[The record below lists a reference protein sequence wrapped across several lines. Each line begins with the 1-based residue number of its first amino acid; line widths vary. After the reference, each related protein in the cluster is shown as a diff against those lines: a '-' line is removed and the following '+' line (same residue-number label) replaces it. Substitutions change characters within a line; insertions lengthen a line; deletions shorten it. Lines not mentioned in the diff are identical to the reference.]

1 MVKKFDPEPASPYNS
16 TILRLAAFTTII
28 PKQIKDFSSALCCLS
43 STALVLSAAFALGF
57 ILIAEKVYGQVLPPR
72 RAPLADPL
80 APPVASRKPVALRPN
95 APASDEVLVRAI
107 GQEVD
112 GRIYHLRGAAEVE
125 TAEILLKADEIDYNE
140 LTGDVDARGN
150 VYYRNYSSSEEMWA
164 GKVKYNLKE
173 ESGTFSEVR
182 GNAQGKIEFRP
193 GLLMSQ
199 NPFNFQ
205 GRWAE
210 KIKNRFILYDGF
222 LTNCILPKPWW
233 RLSGPRFDIIPGDRA
248 LAYRAVFRI
257 RRIPIFFAPV
267 FYKSLA
273 EQPRK
278 SGFLTP
284 NFGNSTRR
292 GFMYGVG
299 YYWAINRSYDA
310 MYRGQLFTQRGLAHE
325 VNFRGKPHQGT
336 DFNFYLYGVNDRGR
350 LTDSGERIK
359 EGGFLINGSG
369 RSVLGRGWTGAANI
383 NYLSSFLFRQ
393 AFTQSFNEA
402 IFSAVNSDGH
412 VQKSW
417 DTYVFGVEFSRHQFF
432 QSTLPDDQVVIRK
445 LPSLDF
451 HTRERRLFGK
461 VIPVWYSFDSSAG
474 FFKRR
479 EPGFITRQFTD
490 RLNFAPR
497 VMASLQW
504 KGFSLTPSYTFHA
517 THYGSRKD
525 LSTATTATATAGQDF
540 YRQANDFGA
549 ELMLPSLERIFHGPK
564 WLGSEVKHVIE
575 SRVTFRHV
583 SGVRSFRE
591 IIRFD
596 EADILTSTSEADVSL
611 TNRLYA
617 KRNGTVSEVLS
628 WQVMQR
634 RYFDPTFGGAVVEGS
649 RNVFLSSTTLTG
661 YSFIDRPRHYSPII
675 SVLRAAPL
683 RSAALEWRTD
693 WDPLF
698 KRITNSTVIAD
709 ARLGQTFFGIG
720 HNQVRGTPQVSPN
733 ANQLLLRGGIGAPG
747 RRGWSAGYT
756 GVYDFREAKMQF
768 ATTELS
774 YNSDCCGLS
783 FQFRRLS
790 FGTRNENQ
798 YLVSFAIANIGSF
811 GTLRRQERMF

>member
-1 MVKKFDPEPASPYNS
+1 MVPADK
-16 TILRLAAFTTII
+16 IF
-28 PKQIKDFSSALCCLS
+28 
-43 STALVLSAAFALGF
+43 
-57 ILIAEKVYGQVLPPR
+57 GQVFPQQRGPFGGGVS
-72 RAPLADPL
+72 PV
-80 APPVASRKPVALRPN
+80 APPPKRVPVKRQN
-95 APASDEVLVRAI
+95 APAEDEVLVRAI

-112 GRIYHLRGAAEVE
+112 GQVYHLRGAAEVE

-140 LTGDVDARGN
+140 TTGDVDARGN
-150 VYYRNYSSSEEMWA
+150 VYYKNYMSSEEMWA
-164 GKVKYNLKE
+164 QKAKYNLKE

-182 GNAQGKIEFRP
+182 GNAQGKIQFRP
-193 GLLMSQ
+193 GLLVSQ

-210 KIKNRFILYDGF
+210 KIKSRFILYEGF
-222 LTNCILPKPWW
+222 LTNCVLPKPWW
-233 RLSGPRFDIIPGDRA
+233 RLTAPRFDIIPGERA
-248 LAYRAVFRI
+248 LVHRAVFRL
-257 RRIPIFFAPV
+257 RRVPIFYVPV
-267 FYKSLA
+267 FYKALS
-273 EQPRK
+273 EEPRK

-284 NFGNSTRR
+284 NFGNSTRL
-292 GFMYGVG
+292 GFRYGLG

-310 MYRGQLFTQRGLAHE
+310 MYRGQWFTRRGLAHE
-325 VNFRGKPHQGT
+325 VNFRGKPRQGT
-336 DFNFYLYGVNDRGR
+336 DFDIYLYGVNDRGR
-350 LTDSGERIK
+350 VTDSGERIR

-402 IFSAVNSDGH
+402 IFSAVNSNGH
-412 VQKSW
+412 VQRSW
-417 DTYVFGVEFSRHQFF
+417 DTYVLGMEFSRHQFF

-445 LPSLDF
+445 LPTVDF
-451 HTRERRLFGK
+451 HSRDRRLFGK

-474 FFKRR
+474 FFNRR

-490 RLNFAPR
+490 RLHFAPR
-497 VMASLQW
+497 ILASLQW

-525 LSTATTATATAGQDF
+525 LSMATATATAGRDL
-540 YRQANDFGA
+540 YRQANDLGA
-549 ELMLPSLERIFHGPK
+549 ELNLPSLERIFRGPK
-564 WLGSEVKHVIE
+564 WLGSEMKHVIE

-583 SGVRSFRE
+583 SGVRDFRE

-596 EADILTSTSEADVSL
+596 EADILTSTTEADVSL

-617 KRNGTVSEVLS
+617 KRNGTVDEVLS

-661 YSFIDRPRHYSPII
+661 YSFIDRPRHYSPVI
-675 SVLRAAPL
+675 SVLRASPL

-720 HNQVRGTPQVSPN
+720 HNQVRGTSQVSPN
-733 ANQLLLRGGIGAPG
+733 ANQMLLRGGIGAPG

-756 GVYDFREAKMQF
+756 GVYDFRDAKMQF